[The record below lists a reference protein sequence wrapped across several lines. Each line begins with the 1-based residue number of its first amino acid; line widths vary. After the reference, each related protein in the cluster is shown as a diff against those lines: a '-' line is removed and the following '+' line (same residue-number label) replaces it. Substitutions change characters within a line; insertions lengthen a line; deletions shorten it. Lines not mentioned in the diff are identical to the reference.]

1 MLKNKI
7 SNNERF
13 NSDKTEKINTRR
25 QTRKI
30 LQNQQH
36 KDKEVETVKEIFIV
50 MASRMERY
58 WYSHVK
64 NSQLR
69 EKGEDKNSLELIKLC
84 IMNECMNPT

>member
-58 WYSHVK
+58 
-64 NSQLR
+64 
-69 EKGEDKNSLELIKLC
+69 
-84 IMNECMNPT
+84 